1 MLAGELGPTDILVG
15 STGTPP
21 GAVMF
26 RAVATGAFLF
36 FGALM
41 AVSGLGWI
49 ASFGIHYGSA
59 YGWTVVGLG
68 IAVMLFGVFNFF
80 WFGRVFSRRATRIT
94 VSSRGLSATLVDGQV
109 IDADWTDPSLRVDIT
124 NTSSGDADKLLWLSW
139 QVRTEQ
145 VFGTITRSG
154 STLIEAESARK
165 GLRIDTRSYG
175 RPTRPTVLV
184 RIRPKRNPPQ
194 T

>member
-1 MLAGELGPTDILVG
+1 
-15 STGTPP
+15 
-21 GAVMF
+21 
-26 RAVATGAFLF
+26 
-36 FGALM
+36 
-41 AVSGLGWI
+41 
-49 ASFGIHYGSA
+49 
-59 YGWTVVGLG
+59 
-68 IAVMLFGVFNFF
+68 
-80 WFGRVFSRRATRIT
+80 
-94 VSSRGLSATLVDGQV
+94 LSATLVDGQV